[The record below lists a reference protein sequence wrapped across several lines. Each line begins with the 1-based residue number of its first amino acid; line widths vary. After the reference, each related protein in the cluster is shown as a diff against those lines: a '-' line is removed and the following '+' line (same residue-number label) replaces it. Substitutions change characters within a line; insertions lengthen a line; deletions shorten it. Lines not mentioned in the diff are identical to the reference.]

1 MSASDITDYSSEV
14 EELFIRY
21 MISKP
26 DLYVRCKGILRAEYF
41 DDKQI
46 KYTTTILQGK
56 KDQDKL
62 IYPKVIKIAQ
72 KENHVELFVTYFSGS
87 LL

>member
-1 MSASDITDYSSEV
+1 MKKYYELLGLPLDEV
-14 EELFIRY
+14 
-21 MISKP
+21 K
-26 DLYVRCKGILRAEYF
+26 KYF

-72 KENHVELFVTYFSGS
+72 KENYVELFVTYFSGS

>member
-1 MSASDITDYSSEV
+1 MKKYYELLGLPLDEV
-14 EELFIRY
+14 
-21 MISKP
+21 K
-26 DLYVRCKGILRAEYF
+26 KYF

-56 KDQDKL
+56 KYQDKL

>member
-1 MSASDITDYSSEV
+1 MKKYYELLGLPLDEV
-14 EELFIRY
+14 
-21 MISKP
+21 K
-26 DLYVRCKGILRAEYF
+26 KYF
-41 DDKQI
+41 DDKLL